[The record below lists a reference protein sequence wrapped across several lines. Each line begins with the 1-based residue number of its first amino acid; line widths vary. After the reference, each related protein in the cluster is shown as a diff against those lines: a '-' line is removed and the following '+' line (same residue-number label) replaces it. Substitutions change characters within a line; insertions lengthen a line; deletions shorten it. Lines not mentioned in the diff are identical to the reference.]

1 MIVRG
6 QESGGRRRNMKGE
19 WQKVL
24 RLPSYVSRLTFF
36 TLFTIHC
43 SLFTLTGCAG
53 APKKDAARMPVP
65 SPKEEART
73 AGSLWAGE
81 TSRSSLFTDT
91 RARGVGDIVTVRVS
105 ENSKGTK
112 SATTDTSRK
121 SSTAAGITDFFG
133 APLDFGLDK
142 LYGNRGGFS
151 PTVAADSS
159 ISFKGDGNTSRSS
172 LLEADITARVIELLP
187 NGNLAIEGRREIVVN
202 NEEQIM
208 VLSGVIRPEDISS
221 SNTVLSTYI
230 ADARIEYTGKGILA
244 DKQSPG
250 WFIRIL
256 DKVWPF

>member
-1 MIVRG
+1 MKM
-6 QESGGRRRNMKGE
+6 RNAECGMEFSIQIK
-19 WQKVL
+19 
-24 RLPSYVSRLTFF
+24 RLTSDVSRLTFLFIF
-36 TLFTIHC
+36 TVHC

-53 APKKDAARMPVP
+53 TPKKAADKPLFP
-65 SPKEEART
+65 APKEEVRT

-81 TSRSSLFTDT
+81 TSRSSLFADT
-91 RARGVGDIVTVRVS
+91 RARGVGDIVTIRVS

-112 SATTDTSRK
+112 SASTDTSRK
-121 SSTAAGITDFFG
+121 SATATGITDFFG

-142 LYGNRGGFS
+142 LYGSKGFS

-159 ISFKGDGNTSRSS
+159 SSFKGDGNTSRSS
-172 LLEADITARVIELLP
+172 LLEADITARVIEVLP
-187 NGNLAIEGRREIVVN
+187 NGNLSIEGRREIIVN

-208 VLSGVIRPEDISS
+208 VLGGVIRPEDISS

-230 ADARIEYTGKGILA
+230 ADARIEYTGEGILA

-250 WFIRIL
+250 WFTRIL